1 MWIAGCGSGIG
12 EPESKMTSYTANESA
27 SDTAQLF
34 TVPQQEM
41 AHIKVVSVEK
51 TRLQRVLRLTRSVSY
66 NQFKTIP
73 VFSAIGGPVHEI
85 LVAPRQVV
93 SAGAPLLTVNS
104 PDYSVEEKALEIKR
118 VLGQTKGFTELTV
131 VRELGQPSVVIDADR
146 QKIAR
151 YGINVADVEM

>member
-1 MWIAGCGSGIG
+1 LWIAGCGSGIG

-27 SDTAQLF
+27 SDAAELF

-73 VFSAIGGPVHEI
+73 VFPAIGGR
-85 LVAPRQVV
+85 PR
-93 SAGAPLLTVNS
+93 NS
-104 PDYSVEEKALEIKR
+104 R
-118 VLGQTKGFTELTV
+118 
-131 VRELGQPSVVIDADR
+131 RPSTSCVGWRASSHR
-146 QKIAR
+146 Q
-151 YGINVADVEM
+151 